1 MPKSPSET
9 LSELTT
15 ISPLDGRYR
24 SQTQQLAEYF
34 SEYALIKTRV
44 AVEAQFLLLLSQ
56 KGVIR
61 SFTDDEEE
69 RLTRLAP
76 NLTLADAQKV
86 KELEEKTQH
95 DVKAMELVFRSLL
108 QDTSLKDV
116 LEMVHFGL
124 TSEDINNIA
133 SRLMLKRA
141 AEQVCIPSL
150 QEILSYLTTHAAAY
164 KSLPMLGRTHGQ
176 PAIPTTVGK
185 ELAVFALRLHNEL
198 QTLKEQ
204 QLTGKLAG
212 AIGNY
217 SALSFAYPNF
227 NWPELAEG
235 FLSSLGLTQSIATTQ
250 INTYEDIVSY
260 LQCFS
265 RINAILIDLD
275 QDMWRYISDE
285 YFVQEVKKEEV
296 GSSTM
301 PQKVNPIKFENSEGN
316 LGLANSLIEY
326 MARKLPISRLQRD
339 LSDSTV
345 LRNLGT
351 ALAYGYLAYKA
362 TLDGLNRVTPN
373 ESVLREALTEDWV
386 ILSEAAQTLLRK
398 ESVPNAYDH
407 IKQLSRGKHLDKKGW
422 QTFVEGLP
430 VSVGTKITLA
440 GLTPET
446 YIGLAAEIVDNVI
459 DIIETEKL

>member
-24 SQTQQLAEYF
+24 SQTQPLAEYF

-56 KGVIR
+56 TGVVR
-61 SFTDDEEE
+61 PLTEDEEE
-69 RLTRLAP
+69 RLKRLAP
-76 NLTLADAQKV
+76 NLTLSDAQVV
-86 KELEEKTQH
+86 KKLEEKTQH

-108 QDTSLKDV
+108 QDTSLADCM
-116 LEMVHFGL
+116 EMVHFGL
-124 TSEDINNIA
+124 TSEDVNNIA
-133 SRLMLKRA
+133 SRLMLKRG
-141 AEQVCIPSL
+141 AEQVCIPAIEQIISW
-150 QEILSYLTTHAAAY
+150 LTKEAKTY
-164 KSLPMLGRTHGQ
+164 KDLPMLGRTHGQ
-176 PAIPTTVGK
+176 PAIPTTLGK
-185 ELAVFALRLHNEL
+185 ELAVFALRLHKEL
-198 QTLKEQ
+198 QGLKKQE
-204 QLTGKLAG
+204 LTGKLAG

-217 SALSFAYPNF
+217 SALTLTFPDIDWITIAQEFVTFFGLSPN
-227 NWPELAEG
+227 A
-235 FLSSLGLTQSIATTQ
+235 AATQ
-250 INTYEDIVSY
+250 INTYEDIVTY

-265 RINAILIDLD
+265 RINSILIDLD

-345 LRNLGT
+345 VRNLGT

-373 ESVLREALTEDWV
+373 ERVLREELTENWV
-386 ILSEAAQTLLRK
+386 ILSEAAQTMLRK
-398 ESVPNAYDH
+398 ENIPNAYDY

-422 QTFVEGLP
+422 QTFIADLP
-430 VSVGTKITLA
+430 ISSAAKTTLTA
-440 GLTPET
+440 LTPET
-446 YIGLAAEIVDNVI
+446 YTGLAEEIVDNVI
-459 DIIETEKL
+459 DIIQIEK